1 MENILLTLSAVI
13 MIVAVVPYLI
23 DVVRQK
29 TKPRV
34 VTWFIWTVLML
45 IAGFAAVDAGA
56 TASAVISFTSAFTTS
71 LVVILGYKNS
81 DKGFVKLDIFS
92 FCGALVGLG
101 LWWAFNSPLIA
112 IVMSVVV
119 DLIGAI
125 PTVWHAYKEPQ
136 EETASSYAL
145 YALSALFALFAITEF
160 SITAALVPIYLMV
173 IDGSIATIILV
184 RKRAIVAAQ
193 NAKL

>member
-56 TASAVISFTSAFTTS
+56 TASAVISFTSAFTTPS
-71 LVVILGYKNS
+71 C
-81 DKGFVKLDIFS
+81 D
-92 FCGALVGLG
+92 
-101 LWWAFNSPLIA
+101 
-112 IVMSVVV
+112 
-119 DLIGAI
+119 
-125 PTVWHAYKEPQ
+125 
-136 EETASSYAL
+136 
-145 YALSALFALFAITEF
+145 
-160 SITAALVPIYLMV
+160 
-173 IDGSIATIILV
+173 
-184 RKRAIVAAQ
+184 
-193 NAKL
+193 